1 MFRFHSDH
9 HCGMVHNYYLKY
21 VFLLKILLLHSQSTL
36 GSSKT
41 QLKTPI
47 EELKSY
53 TDSEIYEELKEN
65 RYVET
70 KYFFCVFRNVN
81 IFLLF
86 LGWMLLKCVI
96 RGSAQS
102 YKICAPMVVIAQV
115 RFNKRKKLK

>member
-70 KYFFCVFRNVN
+70 RYFFLCFGEYKH
-81 IFLLF
+81 FLF
-86 LGWMLLKCVI
+86 LGWMLLKCVT

-115 RFNKRKKLK
+115 RFNKCEKLK